1 MIKFE
6 AVQPGQIFRLPGND
20 DGRRYR
26 RLNFQQARRVVLRG
40 GQWVDHEDGCSPLLQ
55 NLEVE
60 LVAA

>member
-26 RLNFQQARRVVLRG
+26 RLNFQQARRVVFR
-40 GQWVDHEDGCSPLLQ
+40 GQWVDHEDGSTPLFQ
-55 NLEVE
+55 NVDVE
-60 LVAA
+60 LVAV